1 VLRLLLAVRRLETSL
16 LRAENSQLQSNEIW
30 AAPAPRSGIHSRQR
44 FYVVRLIGDIAKRL
58 PQLIDRRVEAVF
70 EVTRGRSGP
79 KAVAK
84 IFTSYQLAGPIHQR
98 VQNRP
103 RL

>member
-1 VLRLLLAVRRLETSL
+1 
-16 LRAENSQLQSNEIW
+16 
-30 AAPAPRSGIHSRQR
+30 
-44 FYVVRLIGDIAKRL
+44 VRLIGDIAKRL

-79 KAVAK
+79 KAVAE

>member
-1 VLRLLLAVRRLETSL
+1 L
-16 LRAENSQLQSNEIW
+16 LRQPRALQRFCRVWHKLQND
-30 AAPAPRSGIHSRQR
+30 PARRVHRRHEAVSHSRQG

-98 VQNRP
+98 VQNRA